1 MSTTTIVIIMMVVFI
16 SILLLGHPLSW
27 ILGGLGVIF
36 GVFFWG
42 DLNVLNIFTR
52 AVYKVVTTSSYVCI
66 PLFIFMGALL
76 EKSGSAD
83 KLFDSL
89 YIVFG
94 RLKGGLALA
103 TVVISALMGAATGI
117 IGASISIMAMLALPT
132 MLKHR
137 YEEKLACG
145 TVMAAGSLGTLIP
158 PSVILVIYGSLSNLS
173 IAKLFAGGMGAG
185 ICLAA
190 IYSIY
195 VVVLSYIKPSYGPP
209 ISKEESQKYSAGQ
222 KAAMILVS
230 VVPTLSLILLVLG
243 SILLGAATPNEASAL
258 GCVGAMIIAIMYKN
272 FNWKMFKES
281 CFSTMKTTS
290 MIMWIIVCATMFTS
304 IFIGLG
310 GDKVIADMVV
320 GVGENKWVILSV
332 ILVLLVAMGMLL
344 DSYGVLLIGVPL
356 FTPIVYSLGFDP
368 IWFGIIFTLMIQVSV
383 LSPPVAYAVFY
394 MKGFVPHIP
403 IGKLY
408 WAVIPFMA
416 MQIICII
423 LCCIFPDI
431 IMFLPNRMQ

>member
-1 MSTTTIVIIMMVVFI
+1 MSATTIVLIMMVVF
-16 SILLLGHPLSW
+16 LVVLFLGHPLSW
-27 ILGGLGVIF
+27 ILGGLGIIF
-36 GVFFWG
+36 GVAFWG
-42 DLNVLNIFTR
+42 DLSILNIFMR
-52 AVYKVVTTSSYVCI
+52 SVFKVVTTSSYVCI

-89 YIVFG
+89 YVVFG
-94 RLKGGLALA
+94 RLRGGLALS

-132 MLKHR
+132 MLKHK
-137 YEEKLACG
+137 YEEKMACG

-158 PSVILVIYGSLSNLS
+158 PSVILVIYGSLANIS

-190 IYSIY
+190 IYGIY
-195 VVVLSYIKPSYGPP
+195 VIVRSYINPSFGPP
-209 ISKEESQKYSAGQ
+209 ISKEESAKYSTSQ
-222 KAAMILVS
+222 KISMVCFS
-230 VVPTLSLILLVLG
+230 VTPTLGLILLVLG

-258 GCVGAMIIAIMYKN
+258 GCVGAIIIAIIYKN
-272 FNWKMFKES
+272 FNWEMFKES
-281 CFSTMKTTS
+281 CYSTMKTTA
-290 MIMWIIVCATMFTS
+290 MIMMIIVTASMFTN

-310 GDKVIADMVV
+310 GDKVIADFVV
-320 GVGENKWVILSV
+320 SIGNGKWVILGT
-332 ILVLLVAMGMLL
+332 ILFMLLIMGMLL

-356 FTPIVYSLGFDP
+356 FTPIIYSLGFDP
-368 IWFGIIFTLMIQVSV
+368 IWFGIIFALMIQVSV

-408 WAVIPFMA
+408 MAALPFML
-416 MQIICII
+416 MQFICII

-431 IMFLPNRMQ
+431 IMFLPNRM